1 MSNQVANFSMYT
13 KAGDA
18 MVAKVVERAKRNFWT
33 WPMTYA
39 ALEQLARNHPEVAG
53 EATDTAVRES
63 VYYTLQYKENFYC

>member
-1 MSNQVANFSMYT
+1 MSVQATNYSMYT
-13 KAGDA
+13 KAGNE

-33 WPMTYA
+33 WPTTRA

-63 VYYTLQYKENFYC
+63 VYYALKYTENFYC